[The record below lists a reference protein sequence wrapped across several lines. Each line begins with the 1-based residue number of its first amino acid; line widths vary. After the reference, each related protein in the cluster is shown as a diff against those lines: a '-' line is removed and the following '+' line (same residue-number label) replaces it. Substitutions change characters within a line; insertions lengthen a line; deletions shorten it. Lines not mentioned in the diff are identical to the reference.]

1 MCRCFFLCVADV
13 VFVFVFLFSCSCV
26 RLLSTSTSCGVVW
39 RCGFLVLVG
48 CFLCLGFLVGCLWVL
63 GVVLGCFLFKM
74 S

>member
-1 MCRCFFLCVADV
+1 MSC
-13 VFVFVFLFSCSCV
+13 LFSFFCLVVVVCGCLA
-26 RLLSTSTSCGVVW
+26 LLLFGVVGC
-39 RCGFLVLVG
+39 CGFLVLVG